1 MAASPLVVAN
11 PRTGRAYSPRE
22 SPTTTGAAPL
32 APTDV
37 VATYAQRIK
46 DKTGTN
52 RKSPSRPA
60 ATAVPTT
67 APPAETGELQR
78 LKDELRRIN
87 QELSKLGRVTRPD
100 AARQTHIP
108 EKQEL
113 LRRKV
118 VLESQIRALPKP

>member
-1 MAASPLVVAN
+1 MAASPLVVAILE
-11 PRTGRAYSPRE
+11 PAEPTLRKQ
-22 SPTTTGAAPL
+22 SPTGA
-32 APTDV
+32 

-60 ATAVPTT
+60 ATAAPTT
-67 APPAETGELQR
+67 APPVETGELQR

-87 QELSKLGRVTRPD
+87 QELSKIGRVTRPD

-118 VLESQIRALPKP
+118 ALESRIRALPKP